1 MREELQEETH
11 YRVEAFENGDWQYV
25 GCTKCLWNANKKAR
39 YYRNQHDAMTRVVR
53 VRIVY
58 KSEVF
63 ERVVERLHTTD
74 HNADDH
80 KRAEDLRELLTSIV
94 ALDAIPM
101 DWSVAV
107 PLGAREEER

>member
-1 MREELQEETH
+1 MRELKEETH

-25 GCTKCLWNANKKAR
+25 GCTRCLWNADKKAR

-53 VRIVY
+53 VSIVY

-63 ERVVERLHTTD
+63 ERVVARLHTTD

-80 KRAEDLRELLTSIV
+80 KRVNDLRELLTSIV

-101 DWSVAV
+101 DWGDVT
-107 PLGAREEER
+107 PLGRADAQ